1 VTFTVILGLI
11 SALVVGV
18 GDWMGG
24 RAVERTSPY
33 VVTIAAQ
40 CVTGSGLT
48 VVALIYGTQGVRS
61 GDLWFGV
68 IGGLGTA
75 SGYVLFFRILA
86 LGRNGIVAPVTA
98 LTTSVVVFAV
108 DVGGGTRFSS
118 GALLG
123 LIMAITAV
131 PVLAWS
137 PGSDEDSIDVSLLRT
152 VVESV
157 AAGSAFALWFVLI
170 GRTSSDSGFWPQV
183 LTALVA
189 VVILAAIVIVTKT
202 PMSFPTLALV
212 SGAFGVV
219 ATITVTFALRR
230 GPESVATVMASLYPI
245 TTVACAWRFG
255 GERLRWWHGAGLALA
270 MGGVVVLTVSH

>member
-1 VTFTVILGLI
+1 VTLTVILGLI

-24 RAVERTSPY
+24 REVERTSPY
-33 VVTIAAQ
+33 VVTAAAQ
-40 CVTGSGLT
+40 CVTGTGT
-48 VVALIYGTQGVRS
+48 AVAALIYGTQGVRS

-68 IGGLGTA
+68 IAGLGTA
-75 SGYVLFFRILA
+75 SGYVLFFRILS

-98 LTTSVVVFAV
+98 LTTSLVAFIV
-108 DVGGGTRFSS
+108 DIAGGTRFSS
-118 GALLG
+118 GALVG
-123 LIMAITAV
+123 LIVAIAAV
-131 PVLAWS
+131 PLLAWS
-137 PGSDEDSIDVSLLRT
+137 PGDPDASSVSLVRT

-157 AAGSAFALWFVLI
+157 AAGAAFALWFVLM

-183 LTALVA
+183 ITAAVA
-189 VVILAAIVIVTKT
+189 VTILLAMCRVTST
-202 PMSFPTLALV
+202 PMSFPTLALI

-219 ATITVTFALRR
+219 ATITVTIALRR

-255 GERLRWWHGAGLALA
+255 GERLRWWHGAGLACA
-270 MGGVVVLTVSH
+270 MTGVAVLTLAH